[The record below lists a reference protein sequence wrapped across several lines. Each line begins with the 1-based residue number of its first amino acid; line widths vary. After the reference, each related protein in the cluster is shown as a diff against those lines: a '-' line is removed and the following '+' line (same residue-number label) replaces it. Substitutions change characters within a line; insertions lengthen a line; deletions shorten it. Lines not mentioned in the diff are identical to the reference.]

1 MTNHDGNMIFI
12 IVGGFLISWLALV
25 SSGVQHGDRDQVTQV
40 AGKEKQN
47 SMETVYS
54 IIWLVVWI
62 MNYIFLGG
70 NVIIPTDFLIFF
82 RGVGQPPT
90 REIHR
95 LGPQDPPMN

>member
-12 IVGGFLISWLALV
+12 IAGGFLISWLALV

-40 AGKEKQN
+40 AGKKKQN

-62 MNYIFLGG
+62 MNFIFQ
-70 NVIIPTDFLIFF
+70 
-82 RGVGQPPT
+82 VGMSSSQLT
-90 REIHR
+90 FSYFSE
-95 LGPQDPPMN
+95 G

>member
-40 AGKEKQN
+40 AGKKTELNGDCVQHN
-47 SMETVYS
+47 
-54 IIWLVVWI
+54 LVGGLDHEF
-62 MNYIFLGG
+62 YFSGG

-82 RGVGQPPT
+82 RGVGRPPT